1 MVLQLLLKLF
11 VSKFVYL
18 AREVKKSKPRTNHCC
33 IMPHRLHIAITCLLC
48 FIVFSV
54 NAQVNFIIESLP
66 STTPKED
73 TIFISGT
80 FNNWQVNDVS
90 YMLHPQLDGKYSISL
105 PIDTGIIEFKFCR
118 GSWLKVETNKTN
130 EYLQNRTID
139 CGKQKT
145 YIARIENW
153 QDLGGVEEFN
163 YVVLLLFAI
172 GFYGISI
179 LFFAIRI
186 QYRSFAFKPFFFSFN
201 IALIIS
207 LIGIVFYNQ
216 ANFIWQSRIGMVGLV
231 LLFLWGPLFRFFI
244 KSLVL
249 EIKLKTILFHFLP
262 ALFVVLVAIFRF
274 LNFEPLD
281 FYANEI
287 NSELILGN
295 LIVVWLGIL
304 STLIYHLSGVKSLI
318 QLYKARARYPKKSQ
332 FVSIVYFISS
342 SALLYLIITFILL
355 QTEIKLGI
363 NSGIELML
371 ILLSVIMFVE
381 FYYYWK
387 YPAIFHKTETAV
399 GRVKYNGNVLVSN
412 YENIEQAKQNHPKT
426 SLQKLPEELSNEL
439 KGKLKKQMLVE
450 KAFKDPKLNIAGLSE
465 IIDTKPHILSRVLN
479 EQFNKNFRDYINEY
493 RIKEFIELA
502 SSQKYKNYTLLA
514 LSYEVGF
521 NSKSTFN
528 LAFKKVTGLSPRNF
542 LRNSEIKIGD

>member
-1 MVLQLLLKLF
+1 MPRSLRITIAYLL
-11 VSKFVYL
+11 S
-18 AREVKKSKPRTNHCC
+18 
-33 IMPHRLHIAITCLLC
+33 
-48 FIVFSV
+48 FIGFSV
-54 NAQVNFIIESLP
+54 NAQVTFIIESLP
-66 STTPKED
+66 NTTPNED

-80 FNNWQVNDVS
+80 FNNWQVNNAS
-90 YMLHPQLDGKYSISL
+90 YMLHPQLDGKYSVTL
-105 PIDTGIIEFKFCR
+105 LVDTGIIEFKFTR
-118 GSWLKVETNKTN
+118 GSWLKVETSKTN
-130 EYLQNRTID
+130 EYIQNRTID
-139 CGKQKT
+139 CRKQKT
-145 YIARIENW
+145 YIAKIENW

-186 QYRSFAFKPFFFSFN
+186 QYRTVAFKPFFFAFN

-216 ANFIWQSRIGMVGLV
+216 ANFIWQSRIGMMGLV
-231 LLFLWGPLFRFFI
+231 MLFLWGPLFRFFI
-244 KSLVL
+244 NSLTGQ
-249 EIKLKTILFHFLP
+249 ENFKLVTLHVLP
-262 ALFVVLVAIFRF
+262 ALLVVLLAILRF

-281 FYANEI
+281 FYAYEI

-304 STLIYHLSGVKSLI
+304 STFVYHLLGIKNLS
-318 QLYKARARYPKKSQ
+318 QLFKERSKHPKKNQ
-332 FVSIVYFISS
+332 FINIIYVVSS
-342 SALLYLIITFILL
+342 SALVYLIITFVLL
-355 QTEIKLGI
+355 QAEIMQGI
-363 NSGIELML
+363 DNSIELML

-387 YPAIFHKTETAV
+387 YPVIFHIKEAGA
-399 GRVKYNGNVLVSN
+399 GRTKYNGSILVGN
-412 YENIEQAKQNHPKT
+412 YDNAEFKQNHQRT
-426 SLQKLPEELSNEL
+426 SLQKLPEVLTSEL
-439 KGKLKKQMLVE
+439 KDKLQKQMLVE

-465 IIDTKPHILSRVLN
+465 IIDTKPHILSRILN
-479 EQFNKNFRDYINEY
+479 EEFSKNFRDYINEY

-502 SSQKYKNYTLLA
+502 SSEKYKNYTLLA

-542 LRNSEIKIGD
+542 LKNSEINMDD